1 MFRKIKKYFQ
11 SIIGNAGNYKKLE
24 VLYNRAIDDAKN
36 VKMNVSQLQS
46 FFNNQKSSIKN
57 LSEVEF
63 QVFSQGGEDGII
75 QYLISKLEIPH
86 KTFIEFGVENYLESN
101 TRYLFLNNNWRGLV
115 IDGSPEHIRYI
126 DHDIAARGELHIE
139 STFITKDNINDLL
152 KKPGFDPEVGILS
165 VDIDGN
171 DYWVWEAINVITPII
186 VIAEYNSVFGINTY
200 WSVPYD
206 PSFVRREKHP
216 SQLYYGASLG
226 ALCTLSAKKGYTFIG
241 CNLKGNNAFFIRN
254 DKMASFI
261 SGKSLEEGYVR
272 SNFREA
278 RDEKGWITG
287 GNRIKAIAGLD
298 ITDIRTGATFKIDP
312 ALAKYE

>member
-1 MFRKIKKYFQ
+1 MFRKIKKYFK

-24 VLYNRAIDDAKN
+24 VLYNRAIEDAKN

-46 FFNNQKSSIKN
+46 FFNNQKTSIKN

-63 QVFSQGGEDGII
+63 QVFSQGGEDGIL

-152 KKPGFDPEVGILS
+152 KKPGFDREVGILS

-186 VIAEYNSVFGINTY
+186 VIAEYNSVFGMNTY

-206 PSFVRREKHP
+206 PSFVRRKKHP
-216 SQLYYGASLG
+216 SQLYYGVSLG

-241 CNLKGNNAFFIRN
+241 CNSKGNNAFFIRN
-254 DKMASFI
+254 DKMTSFI
-261 SGKSLEEGYVR
+261 SSKTLEEGYVR

-312 ALAKYE
+312 ALPKYE